1 MARLN
6 RWQLLR
12 QLCSAAATAKPST
25 TTTTIRTSS
34 TYTQNSTTATEEQP
48 GPLLCRHADTS
59 SQWRPGHREGNPP
72 GQRTAICS
80 VSGPTGKASWVYGT
94 LTNATKVLRHPR
106 LAAKQLRLA
115 TSTGAPADDQ
125 TSPAQPSEQASLLA
139 KPVLVPAQRAG

>member
-34 TYTQNSTTATEEQP
+34 TYAQNSTTATEEQP
-48 GPLLCRHADTS
+48 GPLLRRHADTS

-94 LTNATKVLRHPR
+94 LMNATEVLRHPW

-115 TSTGAPADDQ
+115 TSTGALADDR
-125 TSPAQPSEQASLLA
+125 TS
-139 KPVLVPAQRAG
+139 PAQRAG